1 MIIIGIGSNL
11 ISNIGNNPQKNCQ
24 LALEKMR
31 EFNIFPIK
39 VSSFFES
46 APLPVSTQP
55 WFVNLAV
62 SVKTELDPHKLL
74 NVLLS
79 IESEMG
85 RKRGVK
91 NAPRVIDLDILVFN
105 NLIIKTESLVLPHPR
120 IVDRAFVLYPIQEL
134 NSSWEHPVS
143 GKNIANLIGNLGN
156 RQLIRVINR

>member
-24 LALEKMR
+24 LALEKMI
-31 EFNIFPIK
+31 EFNILPIK

-62 SVKTELDPHKLL
+62 SVKTQLDPHKLL

-79 IESEMG
+79 MESEMG

-156 RQLIRVINR
+156 KQLIRVINR